1 MNFQDTQLIG
11 VLARAESTVSS
22 LSDLLGGLVEKFAA
36 RGYSLYLVGGSVRD
50 ALLGRLGNDLDFTTP
65 ARPDV
70 VKEILDEWAE
80 TVWDTGID
88 FGTVSAAYKLSL
100 IHI

>member
-11 VLARAESTVSS
+11 VLARADAS
-22 LSDLLGGLVEKFAA
+22 LNQLSGLLQGLVDRFALHDA
-36 RGYSLYLVGGSVRD
+36 PLYLVGGSVRD

-70 VKEILDEWAE
+70 VYSILE
-80 TVWDTGID
+80 
-88 FGTVSAAYKLSL
+88 
-100 IHI
+100 